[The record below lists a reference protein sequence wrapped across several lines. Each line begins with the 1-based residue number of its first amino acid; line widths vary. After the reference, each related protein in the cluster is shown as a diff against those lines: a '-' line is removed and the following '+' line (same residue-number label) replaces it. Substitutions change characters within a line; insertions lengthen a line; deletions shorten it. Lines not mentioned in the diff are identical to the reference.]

1 MAPITRRQRPRLYT
15 IAPGMP
21 FTATLVDGIIA
32 RHGADPA
39 AWPSLTVLVPNRR
52 AVRAL
57 SDAFL
62 RASGGQAALLPAI
75 RPIGDVDAEDLAFE
89 DAALAGE
96 LDLTIAPAIAPLE
109 RQCLLARLVARFEQR
124 RGGAS
129 LAPAQTARLAAAL
142 ARLLDQ
148 IQTER
153 LDMARL
159 AALAP
164 EQYSSHWQ
172 QTLKFLEV
180 VTQHWPAELAA
191 RGQTDPAQRRN
202 ALLEAQHRAWSVHPP
217 SAPVIAAGTTGS
229 VPAVADLLALI
240 ARLPQGAVVLPGFD
254 RGLDDADWEVL
265 GDSHPQ
271 GGMKRLLAHIGA
283 SREEVADWH
292 AAPLD
297 NEAAARMR
305 AVRIAFTPA
314 ANAHHWHR
322 VAAGGA
328 PLPDVRLIEAASP
341 REEAGAIA
349 FALREV
355 LETPGKT
362 AALVTPDR
370 DLARRVAADLQRW
383 GVTIDDSAGQPLA
396 QSPAGRFLRL
406 SAEAVING
414 FEPVSLLALLK
425 HPLATLG
432 LTRGDCRTMARR
444 LEKALLRGVRPA
456 PGAAGLAQAAQ
467 SRLKGDEKTALIG
480 FIDRLRDQSAPLAA
494 LAATDQPLTLSEI
507 LQAHL
512 VCAESLAGGP
522 DALWAGDDGQAC
534 AQFATE
540 LAAAA
545 PQAAALTAPQYPALF
560 SALMEGRVIRSA
572 VASHP
577 RLAIWG
583 TLEARLQS
591 ADRII
596 LGGLNEGV
604 WPREIAPDPW
614 MSEPMRQAFGL
625 PAAARRIG
633 LGAHDFVQ
641 ALAAPDILLS
651 RASKAEGAPTVPSR
665 WLARLKALYGGQ
677 IDSGQCYVDWARAI
691 DAPPHYNPVQRPA
704 PRPPVAARPKCLSV
718 TQVET
723 WRRDPYA
730 LYARHVLKLQP
741 LDPLDQDPSAA
752 DRGNLAHDALDRFIK
767 KYGDHLP
774 DDAYDRLLEEGRA
787 VYAPLLD
794 RPAIWGFWWPRFCQA
809 ARWFLA
815 QQQARAGAYRVLATE
830 VSASLALPGTLA
842 PFTLTAKADRI
853 DRDSDG
859 KLEVIDY
866 KTGTLPSDRQIEA
879 GYAPQM
885 PLQGWLAEQGA
896 FAGVPA
902 ATVATLSYWPVK
914 GLQQDQKIKTVKD
927 PATHIA
933 RAVQGLTQLADAF
946 ANPQMPYLSSLR
958 PKSARPGDYDHLAR
972 VAEWRGEAEGED
984 G

>member
-1 MAPITRRQRPRLYT
+1 MAPITRRQRPNLYT

-21 FTATLVDGIIA
+21 FTATLVDGIVA

-39 AWPSLTVLVPNRR
+39 AWPSVTVLVPNRR

-62 RASGGQAALLPAI
+62 RANGGQAALLPAI

-89 DAALAGE
+89 EAALAGE
-96 LDLTIAPAIAPLE
+96 LDLRIAPAIAPLQ
-109 RQCLLARLVARFEQR
+109 RQCLLARLVARFEER

-142 ARLLDQ
+142 SRLLDQ

-153 LDMARL
+153 LDIARL
-159 AALAP
+159 EDLVP
-164 EQYSSHWQ
+164 ENFSSHWQ
-172 QTLKFLEV
+172 QTLKFLAV

-202 ALLEAQHRAWSVHPP
+202 ALLEAQCQAWRANPP

-254 RGLDDADWEVL
+254 RGLDDADWEIL

-283 SREEVADWH
+283 GRQEVADWH
-292 AAPLD
+292 ATSLD
-297 NEAAARMR
+297 GDVAVRTR
-305 AVRIAFTPA
+305 ALRIAFAPA

-322 VAAGGA
+322 VAAGAA
-328 PLPDVRLIEAASP
+328 PLPGVRLIEAASP
-341 REEAGAIA
+341 REEAAAIA
-349 FALREV
+349 LALREV

-370 DLARRVAADLQRW
+370 NLARRVAAELQRW

-406 SAEAVING
+406 SAEAVIDG

-432 LTRGDCRTMARR
+432 LTRGACRTLARR
-444 LEKALLRGVRPA
+444 LEMALLRGVRPA
-456 PGAAGLAQAAQ
+456 AGAAGLLQAAQ
-467 SRLKGDEKTALIG
+467 SQLEGDERDDLIS
-480 FIDRLRDQSAPLAA
+480 FVERLRDQCAPLAA
-494 LAATDQPLTLSEI
+494 LAQTDRPLPLSEI

-512 VCAESLAGGP
+512 CVAEGLAGQAE
-522 DALWAGDDGQAC
+522 ALWAGDDGLAC
-534 AQFATE
+534 AQFAVE
-540 LAAAA
+540 LATAAA
-545 PQAAALTAPQYPALF
+545 DAAALTARQYPALL

-577 RLAIWG
+577 RLTIWG

-596 LGGLNEGV
+596 LGGLNEGI

-625 PAAARRIG
+625 PPAARRIG

-641 ALAAPDILLS
+641 AMAAPDILLS
-651 RASKAEGAPTVPSR
+651 RASKADGAPTVPSR

-677 IDSGQCYVDWARAI
+677 IASAQCYVDWARAI
-691 DAPPHYNPVQRPA
+691 DAPAQYQPVQRPA
-704 PRPPVAARPKCLSV
+704 PRPPLAARPKRLSV

-730 LYARHVLKLQP
+730 LYARHVLGLKP

-752 DRGNLAHDALDRFIK
+752 ERGNLAHEALDQFIK
-767 KYGDHLP
+767 TYGDRLP
-774 DDAYDRLLEEGRA
+774 DDAYEKLLEIGHA

-794 RPAIWGFWWPRFCQA
+794 RPAIWGFWWPRFRQA
-809 ARWFLA
+809 ARWFIA
-815 QQQARAGAYRVLATE
+815 QQRQRAGTYQLLATE
-830 VSASLALPGTLA
+830 VSAALALPDTHA
-842 PFTLTAKADRI
+842 PFILTAKADRI
-853 DRDSDG
+853 DRSADG
-859 KLEVIDY
+859 QLEIIDY
-866 KTGTLPSDRQIEA
+866 KSGALPSDRQIAA

-896 FAGVPA
+896 FQGVPA
-902 ATVATLSYWPVK
+902 AAVAALSYWPIK
-914 GLQQDQKIKTVKD
+914 GLQQDQKIKTVGD
-927 PATHIA
+927 PAARIA
-933 RAVQGLTQLADAF
+933 QAIAGLSQLVDAF